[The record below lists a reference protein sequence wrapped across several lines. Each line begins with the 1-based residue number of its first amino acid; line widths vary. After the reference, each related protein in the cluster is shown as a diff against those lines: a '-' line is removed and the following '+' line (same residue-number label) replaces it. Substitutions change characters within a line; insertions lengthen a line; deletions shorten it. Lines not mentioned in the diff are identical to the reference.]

1 MPTVNDLV
9 RLSQASFQTY
19 FDNRTQLAQVIEW
32 VSSQIGCA
40 NVVISTFSTSE
51 EFIRRLW
58 RLKESGK
65 IESCTMF
72 CDLRAAR
79 KTLSLYSFMKN
90 VFDKVAL
97 CQNHSKVV
105 LLYNDSCRVSI
116 VTSQNQTRGDRFECG
131 IISTDESIFNN
142 LSKGF
147 DALEI
152 NSLPLEHLLSDRPDS

>member
-1 MPTVNDLV
+1 MPGVDDLV
-9 RLSQASFQTY
+9 PLSESSLQTY

-32 VSSQIGCA
+32 VSSQIGA
-40 NVVISTFSTSE
+40 AHVAISTFSTSE

-58 RLKESGK
+58 RLKNSGK
-65 IESCTMF
+65 IKSCTMY

-79 KTLSLYSFMKN
+79 KTLSLYSFMQN

-105 LLYNDSCRVSI
+105 LLSNDSHSVAI

-131 IISTDESIFNN
+131 IITTDKSIIDK
-142 LSKGF
+142 LSRGF
-147 DALEI
+147 DALDL
-152 NSLPLEHLLSDRPDS
+152 NSLPLEHLISN